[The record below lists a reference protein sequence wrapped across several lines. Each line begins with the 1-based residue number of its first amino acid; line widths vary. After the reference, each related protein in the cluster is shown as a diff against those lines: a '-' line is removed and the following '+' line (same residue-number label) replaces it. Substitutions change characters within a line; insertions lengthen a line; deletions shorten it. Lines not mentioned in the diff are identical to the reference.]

1 LHTDLGASIPE
12 THSRVRGRAL
22 DVVYCG
28 STTHV
33 TVEIGTGERLVIHQ
47 LSDNPILREV
57 RRGVETLLSW
67 APDGAHVIGPVHP
80 DTLPHGPRDEE

>member
-1 LHTDLGASIPE
+1 LHTALGASIPE